1 MGRAEVSQPAP
12 FRRAALPA
20 SLRAM
25 KYAAPRTPI
34 LRIYLEG
41 PMLET
46 ARTGSFNFMNV
57 LRQTVEG
64 AGWQVEWHRTG
75 RLARMT
81 APLRGG
87 YALFHMET
95 PTHARALTFRRAY
108 YYPFWQIEP
117 LSQRWQFEVAQSA
130 YDPHSIDPQAAR
142 DFADRLRARILPGPQ
157 PLRGDAIL
165 VPLQGQI
172 RRLRSFQSMSPVRM
186 LAEVA
191 ATGHP
196 TVATLH
202 PRETY
207 DAADH
212 AALAGLAARYPN
224 LQIGGDTMQLLR
236 DCAFVAT
243 QNSAVAFDGY
253 LLGKPAVLFGQIDFH
268 HIGLKVAELG
278 AAEALAR
285 AETHF
290 PDFDRYLFWFLQEKA
305 INATRPDAGTR
316 IIRAMRRGGWPIQT
330 APDA

>member
-1 MGRAEVSQPAP
+1 MKH
-12 FRRAALPA
+12 AAL
-20 SLRAM
+20 
-25 KYAAPRTPI
+25 RTPI

-202 PRETY
+202 PRETLSY
-207 DAADH
+207 DFPRLLCDKGAAAWH
-212 AALAGLAARYPN
+212 GIYAGQRR
-224 LQIGGDTMQLLR
+224 GSDR
-236 DCAFVAT
+236 
-243 QNSAVAFDGY
+243 
-253 LLGKPAVLFGQIDFH
+253 GKPGASPPRRSVIAPVFSSVLNGYP
-268 HIGLKVAELG
+268 GSG
-278 AAEALAR
+278 
-285 AETHF
+285 
-290 PDFDRYLFWFLQEKA
+290 P
-305 INATRPDAGTR
+305 G
-316 IIRAMRRGGWPIQT
+316 
-330 APDA
+330 